1 MVKIK
6 RTREVFW
13 VRKTVVAFIAA
24 MFLFAFLLPSL
35 AGCSRKQ
42 TEEESYKIKEAELTL
57 SDELALKTY
66 DYNDLS
72 ETVVT
77 MRADTMYVT
86 ERGIKRPEV
95 KILPDSY
102 SLSADKTSGGKYE
115 NNFVFDKGYP
125 TPGHSIVASMF
136 ADKVELGVSKEQ
148 YLKYYRYMLHS
159 QGYNL
164 TRAAELMSAKGELT
178 QENLYKHPAIDA
190 CYGEVEGTDNAVEKV
205 VIIDPT
211 YRSYHV
217 TGLYLPAGEAVT
229 VKVEGLRKGKRI
241 AMLTGMQNSMAWR
254 SGVDGGAITSLGCT
268 VRKEK
273 DADDN
278 YFYNNDIIAA
288 AAVEKPAEAIPA
300 IQIHPHLAGDRY
312 QNRLPWIRSRFTF
325 EADGE
330 YTIGSPFGGLILIDP
345 STSYNDVKF
354 TIRGAVETPH
364 YVLGVTTP
372 EYFDEYLKDA
382 PGVYSILDT
391 ENGQLI
397 GPSSYM
403 RSVTVEEI
411 DKLAM
416 LWHSF
421 FSINETF
428 TGGTHDR
435 KNFVK
440 FDYCVPAGAAVA
452 LGNYEYACPSS
463 WYGAAMNYQG
473 LLKGGTWGI
482 LHEIGHNHGAAFG
495 SIWGF
500 GEPAE
505 GEVRNNALTCLA
517 YLKILD
523 IGTYRD
529 ANGYISAEH
538 GFVAHPYSNL
548 KSSLA
553 ITGKA
558 DFKNYDY
565 FQMLSMYVNLM
576 HSFGVDK
583 YYELLKTYKSVLSYS
598 TNKRADFIFRCAL
611 VYGLDCRKYFNE
623 QYKANVDDSAFTEEQ
638 LEYISSLETY
648 QPIANLYA
656 GGIDGLHTGGD
667 WRLNFGKSAEFDL
680 KNTTIS
686 TGGFEIVSVSQPE
699 TGKLKLIEDGKYEYE
714 FASRPY
720 TRDKFSFNVRLENG
734 QLHRLDVTLRINVN
748 VAEITHY
755 SGLAARDLD
764 AAQAELGSLTPNVY
778 SQLGGGVASFYNA
791 VAGKNDVKISRFG
804 YRASES
810 GKHTFY
816 FKADDMAV
824 LKAGASFDS
833 LEEKLRIKRDVQSF
847 TEENKFSVNLSASE
861 IYCFEIF
868 NLNAGGKGF
877 AEVNVFVGDGETAA
891 ESKALNLSG
900 IYYPAT
906 VGQTVPEN
914 YVFEPEYL
922 VSKKSELS
930 LGSVSSPKSEWSILE
945 APDHHNSNTESV
957 KFYDE
962 VTGEFIDERIVERKS
977 YLIDGQLGTI
987 YHTAYAGSKPNPVP
1001 KMPHVFVLD
1010 TGVSQGFNFFQ
1021 ITTRNNANSYIR
1033 AFELFISED
1042 NENWKLVA
1050 SGADGAD
1057 GKENTWL
1064 KYDKQVARLEFPE
1077 VHGRYWK
1084 LVVNSTSGG
1093 AFTVISE
1100 LDTGVTAETQRVIP
1114 LTNSD
1119 LFATSGWKDSR
1130 RIENMQSGL
1139 LVAKKKKEKLVLRF
1153 KGESLSLYA
1162 NKGIG
1167 YGSAEVYIDGE
1178 KAGKIDLN
1186 AEESAKKR
1194 LVFSHSGMANKEH
1207 TVEIITLTNQE
1218 FNLCFAGMSYTAQ
1231 LLNAPNIYKEKAL
1244 AITITV
1250 FVLLFALLA
1259 TFIVLSFCLPKFR
1272 KAIYGNKVMR
1282 KYDEKVEKAKEEKAR
1297 AKAENADKSEKKVAS
1312 NEKTAE
1318 VQSASRKSSDTVEH
1332 RQKSAE
1338 KALSAKAPTNAKH
1351 AQSRENGVAAAPQ
1364 PRPAERSAPK
1374 APSGS
1379 AARPEGNRPPARPAP
1394 GTRPAAPPTRSA
1406 PKNDGRNKK

>member
-1 MVKIK
+1 MVKFK
-6 RTREVFW
+6 RVRNLLF
-13 VRKTVVAFIAA
+13 VRKTVVAIIAA
-24 MFLFAFLLPSL
+24 MFLFAVLLPSL
-35 AGCSRKQ
+35 WGCARKQ
-42 TEEESYKIKEAELTL
+42 TQEESYKIKDAELTL

-66 DYNDLS
+66 DYDDLS

-102 SLSADKTSGGKYE
+102 TLTAERVGGGKYE
-115 NNFVFDKGYP
+115 NNFTFDKGYP
-125 TPGHSIVASMF
+125 TAQHAIVASMF
-136 ADKVELGVSKEQ
+136 ADKVELGVSQEQ

-164 TRAAELMSAKGELT
+164 TRDAELMSAKGELT
-178 QENLYKHPAIDA
+178 QENLYKHPAIDD
-190 CYGEVEGTDNAVEKV
+190 CYGEVEGEDNAVEKV

-229 VKVEGLRKGKRI
+229 VKVEGLQKGKRI
-241 AMLTGMQNSMAWR
+241 VMHTGLQNSMAWR
-254 SGVDGGAITSLGCT
+254 SGINGGAITALGCA
-268 VRKEK
+268 VRREK

-278 YFYNNDIIAA
+278 YFYNNDILAA
-288 AAVEKPAEAIPA
+288 AAAENPATAIPA
-300 IQIHPHLAGDRY
+300 IQIHGHLAGERY

-330 YTIGSPFGGLILIDP
+330 YTIGSPFGGLLLIDP
-345 STSYNDVKF
+345 SNTYNDVKF

-372 EYFDEYLKDA
+372 EYFEEYLKEA

-397 GPSSYM
+397 GPSNYM
-403 RSVTVEEI
+403 RSVKAEEI

-421 FSINETF
+421 FSVNETF
-428 TGGTHDR
+428 TGGAYDR

-463 WYGAAMNYQG
+463 WYGSAMDYRG
-473 LLKGGTWGI
+473 LLQSGSWGI

-495 SIWGF
+495 SVWGF

-523 IGTYRD
+523 VGTYRD
-529 ANGYISAEH
+529 ANGNVSAEH

-548 KSSLA
+548 KYSLA
-553 ITGKA
+553 SANNKS

-576 HSFGVDK
+576 HSFGVEK
-583 YYELLKTYKSVLSYS
+583 YYELLKTYKGGTVYS
-598 TNKRADFIFRCAL
+598 PNKRADFIFRCAL
-611 VYGLDCRKYFNE
+611 VYGLDCRDYFNNL
-623 QYKANVDDSAFTEEQ
+623 YKANVEDNAFTEEQ
-638 LEYISSLETY
+638 LEYFATLEKY
-648 QPIANLYA
+648 QPVANLYA
-656 GGIDGLHTGGD
+656 GGIDGVHTGGD
-667 WRLNFGKSAEFDL
+667 WRLNFGKSVEFDL
-680 KNTTIS
+680 KSTTLS
-686 TGGFEIVSVSQPE
+686 SGKFEIVSVSQPE

-734 QLHRLDVTLRINVN
+734 QLHKLEVTLRINVN
-748 VAEITHY
+748 TAEITHY

-764 AAQAELGSLTPNVY
+764 AAQAELGSLTPKIY
-778 SQLGGGVASFYNA
+778 SQLGGGVAQFNNM
-791 VAGKNDVKISRFG
+791 VAGKNEVKISRFG

-824 LKAGASFDS
+824 LKADTGFDS
-833 LEEKLRIKRDVQSF
+833 LEEKLRIKRDVQNF
-847 TEENKFSVNLSASE
+847 TEENKFSVNLSADE

-868 NLNAGGKGF
+868 NLNTGGSGF
-877 AEVNVFVGDGETAA
+877 AVVNVFVGDAETAA
-891 ESKALNLSG
+891 ESITLDSSR

-906 VGQTVPEN
+906 IGKTLPEN
-914 YVFEPEYL
+914 YVFAPEYL

-930 LGSVSSPKSEWSILE
+930 LGTVSSPKSEWTVLE
-945 APDHHNSNTESV
+945 APDHHNSNIEIV
-957 KFYDE
+957 EFYDE
-962 VTGEFIDERIVERKS
+962 VTGEFIDKREVDRKR
-977 YLIDGQLGTI
+977 YLIDGQTGTI
-987 YHTAYAGSKPNPVP
+987 YHTAYNGSKPNPVP

-1021 ITTRNNANSYIR
+1021 INTRNNANSYIH
-1033 AFELFISED
+1033 AFELYISED
-1042 NENWKLVA
+1042 NANWTQVA
-1050 SGADGAD
+1050 KGEDGVD
-1057 GKENTWL
+1057 GKEHTWL
-1064 KYDKQVARLEFPE
+1064 KYEKQVARLEFPE

-1093 AFTVISE
+1093 AFTVIAE
-1100 LDTGVTAETQRVIP
+1100 LYAGIAAETQHVIP
-1114 LTNSD
+1114 LTNSE

-1130 RIENMQSGL
+1130 QIENMQSGL
-1139 LVAKKKKEKLVLRF
+1139 LVARKKKEKLVMRF
-1153 KGESLSLYA
+1153 EGDSLSLYA
-1162 NKGIG
+1162 NKGKG
-1167 YGSAEVYIDGE
+1167 YGAAEVYIDGK

-1207 TVEIITLTNQE
+1207 TVEIITLTSKE
-1218 FNLCFAGMSYTAQ
+1218 FNLCFAGISYTAR
-1231 LLNAPNIYKEKAL
+1231 LINAPNIYKEKAL

-1259 TFIVLSFCLPKFR
+1259 TFIVLSFCLPRFR

-1282 KYDEKVEKAKEEKAR
+1282 NYDDKREKAREEKAKV
-1297 AKAENADKSEKKVAS
+1297 KAENAPVKKEKKQP
-1312 NEKTAE
+1312 EQKTTDVKTEIKAAPAKNVSQQNDRAKE
-1318 VQSASRKSSDTVEH
+1318 RNQKVCETRAIDAKSS
-1332 RQKSAE
+1332 
-1338 KALSAKAPTNAKH
+1338 
-1351 AQSRENGVAAAPQ
+1351 QSRPTEKIVHKTSSAAPV
-1364 PRPAERSAPK
+1364 
-1374 APSGS
+1374 
-1379 AARPEGNRPPARPAP
+1379 RPEGNRPPARHVS
-1394 GTRPAAPPTRSA
+1394 GSRPVAPPTRSA
-1406 PKNDGRNKK
+1406 PKNDGHSKK